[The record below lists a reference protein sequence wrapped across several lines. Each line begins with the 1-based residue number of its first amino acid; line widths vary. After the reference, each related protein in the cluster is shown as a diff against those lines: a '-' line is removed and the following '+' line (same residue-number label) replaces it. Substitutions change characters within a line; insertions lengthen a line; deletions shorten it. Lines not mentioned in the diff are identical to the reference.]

1 LSLNP
6 DGSKDSDLKIQEL
19 PNITVGDYTQISE
32 PIVIPNKDIAE
43 EIAEG
48 STYKDKDK
56 GEDEDD
62 ITIDSSSDTDA
73 CFDDSDDDF
82 DEEVDGDEEEEDC
95 NMD

>member
-6 DGSKDSDLKIQEL
+6 DGSEDSDLKIQEL
-19 PNITVGDYTQISE
+19 LDITVGDYTQINK
-32 PIVIPNKDIAE
+32 PIAISDNDTAE

-48 STYKDKDK
+48 STFK
-56 GEDEDD
+56 EDEDD
-62 ITIDSSSDTDA
+62 ITTDSSSDTDA

-82 DEEVDGDEEEEDC
+82 DDEVDGDEEEEDC